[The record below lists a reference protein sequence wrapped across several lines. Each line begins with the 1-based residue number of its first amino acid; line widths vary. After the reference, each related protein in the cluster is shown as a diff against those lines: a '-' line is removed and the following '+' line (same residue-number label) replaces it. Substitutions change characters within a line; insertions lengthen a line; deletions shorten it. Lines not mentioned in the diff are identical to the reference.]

1 MPFQK
6 IYIPHPQKG
15 LECPMGVVVV
25 VEGDGGG
32 LGSRPKH
39 LTKCMDL
46 HWNFQMVW
54 GVFHSVEKVFSETT
68 Q

>member
-39 LTKCMDL
+39 LTKCIYGPSLEFPDGL
-46 HWNFQMVW
+46 GGFPFC
-54 GVFHSVEKVFSETT
+54 GEGIF
-68 Q
+68 